1 MRGAIT
7 WRFLLGSVDRLVGG
21 SSVSKTLGRW
31 WCFGLEERITGLYA
45 AICKANEKASPVKY
59 SLLFRSLVLN
69 VPLFRPGP
77 LIHAHHHK
85 ESEPSS
91 ANG

>member
-1 MRGAIT
+1 MWHIFFCLVENTFGSGFGGLRWAIT

-21 SSVSKTLGRW
+21 SLVSRTLGRW

-45 AICKANEKASPVKY
+45 AICKANEKPSLVKY

-69 VPLFRPGP
+69 VPLF
-77 LIHAHHHK
+77 
-85 ESEPSS
+85 
-91 ANG
+91 